1 MAITTDE
8 IKALREKT
16 GISVM
21 QCKKAL
27 EEAEGDADKALEILR
42 KKSKDIATKKSE
54 RNLGAGSVQAYI
66 HAGDSMGVLLLLAC
80 ETDFVA
86 RNEEF
91 KKLAYDLAMH
101 TAAMNPQYTKEEDIS
116 DEERAK
122 AKELFE
128 KEVSESD
135 KPKDIQGKMM
145 EGKLAAYFGERVLLE
160 QAYVKDPNMKVKD
173 LITQAVQK
181 FGENIEVARFTRF
194 AVGE

>member
-1 MAITTDE
+1 MAITTGE

-27 EEAEGDADKALEILR
+27 EEAKGDSDKALEILR
-42 KKSKDIATKKSE
+42 KKSKDIATKKSD

-66 HAGDSMGVLLLLAC
+66 HAGDTVGVLLELSC

-101 TAAMNPQYTKEEDIS
+101 TAAMNPQYTSSDDVSKEEQDKA
-116 DEERAK
+116 RA
-122 AKELFE
+122 LFE
-128 KEVSESD
+128 KEVSESG
-135 KPKDIQGKMM
+135 KPKDIQEKMM
-145 EGKLAAYFGERVLLE
+145 DGKLSAYFSERVLLE
-160 QAYVKDPNMKVKD
+160 QTYVKDPNIKIKD
-173 LITQAVQK
+173 LITQAIQK
-181 FGENIEVARFTRF
+181 FGENIEVSKFSRF

>member
-27 EEAEGDADKALEILR
+27 EEAKGDSDKALEILR
-42 KKSKDIATKKSE
+42 KKSKDIATKKSD
-54 RNLGAGSVQAYI
+54 RSLGAGSVQAYI
-66 HAGDSMGVLLLLAC
+66 HAGDTVGVLLELSC

-101 TAAMNPQYTKEEDIS
+101 TAAMNPQYTSSDDVSKEEQDKA
-116 DEERAK
+116 RA
-122 AKELFE
+122 LFE
-128 KEVSESD
+128 KEVSESG
-135 KPKDIQGKMM
+135 KPKNIQEKMM
-145 EGKLAAYFGERVLLE
+145 EGKLSAYFSERVLLE
-160 QAYVKDPNMKVKD
+160 QAYVKDPSIKIKD
-173 LITQAVQK
+173 LITQAIQK
-181 FGENIEVARFTRF
+181 FGENIEVSKFSRL